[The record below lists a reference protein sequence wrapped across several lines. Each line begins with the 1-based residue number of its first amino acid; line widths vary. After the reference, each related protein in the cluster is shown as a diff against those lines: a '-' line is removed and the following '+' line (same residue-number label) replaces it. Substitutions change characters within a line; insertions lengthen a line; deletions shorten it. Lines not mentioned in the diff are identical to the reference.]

1 MEENAM
7 KHMIRGMAATLLLMS
22 ALPVWAE
29 EGHEHGGQEHAHG
42 KGMQEVAITGEL
54 VDSLCYVGMAA
65 KGAGHKQ
72 CAIDCAK
79 AGIPISMLEDGTGK
93 LYTVLPKE
101 DKTGYPASVINKM
114 GETVTLKG
122 DLYENGGQRYVTIES
137 VE

>member
-1 MEENAM
+1 M
-7 KHMIRGMAATLLLMS
+7 KHLLRGIVAAMLLVS
-22 ALPVWAE
+22 SVAVWAAGE
-29 EGHEHGGQEHAHG
+29 QEHDHAHG
-42 KGMQEVAITGEL
+42 KGVQEITIKGEL
-54 VDSLCYVGMAA
+54 VDSLCYVAMAS

-101 DKTGYPASVINKM
+101 DKTGYPASVINRM
-114 GETVTLKG
+114 GEPVTLKG
-122 DLYENGGQRYVTIES
+122 DLYENGGQRYVTVES

>member
-1 MEENAM
+1 M
-7 KHMIRGMAATLLLMS
+7 KRVMRGMVAGLLLMS
-22 ALPVWAE
+22 PVAVWAE
-29 EGHEHGGQEHAHG
+29 GEHEHDHAHAMG
-42 KGMQEVAITGEL
+42 VQEITIKGEL
-54 VDSLCYVGMAA
+54 VDSLCYVAMAA

-79 AGIPISMLEDGTGK
+79 AGIPISMLEDETGK

-101 DKTGYPASVINKM
+101 DKTGYPESVISHM

-122 DLYENGGQRYVTIES
+122 DLYENGGQRYVTVES

>member
-1 MEENAM
+1 MLIVGA
-7 KHMIRGMAATLLLMS
+7 
-22 ALPVWAE
+22 PVWAE
-29 EGHEHGGQEHAHG
+29 DGHDHGAHDLAHG
-42 KGMQEVAITGEL
+42 AGMQQVTIKGEL

-79 AGIPISMLEDGTGK
+79 AGIPISIVEDGTGK

-101 DKTGYPASVINKM
+101 DKTGYPANVIAKM
-114 GETVTLKG
+114 GDKVTLTG
-122 DLYENGGQRYVTIES
+122 DLYENGGQRYVTVES

>member
-1 MEENAM
+1 M
-7 KHMIRGMAATLLLMS
+7 KNMTRGMVATLLFMS
-22 ALPVWAE
+22 PVSVWAQGE
-29 EGHEHGGQEHAHG
+29 HEHEHDHAHG
-42 KGMQEVAITGEL
+42 KGVQEVAIKGEL
-54 VDSLCYVGMAA
+54 VDSLCYVAMAA
-65 KGAGHKQ
+65 KGPGHKQ

-101 DKTGYPASVINKM
+101 DKTGYPESVIKHM

-122 DLYENGGQRYVTIES
+122 DLYENGGQRYVTVES

>member
-1 MEENAM
+1 MRKIAVFSVLFGFLAAFGLPSSILAM
-7 KHMIRGMAATLLLMS
+7 AS
-22 ALPVWAE
+22 ARE
-29 EGHEHGGQEHAHG
+29 HEHGGTPGAG
-42 KGMQEVAITGEL
+42 GEVTIKGEL

-79 AGIPISMLEDGTGK
+79 AGIPISIVEDGTGK
-93 LYTVLPKE
+93 MYTVLPKE

-114 GETVTLKG
+114 GEKVTLKG
-122 DLYENGGQRYVTIES
+122 DLYENGGNKYVAVES